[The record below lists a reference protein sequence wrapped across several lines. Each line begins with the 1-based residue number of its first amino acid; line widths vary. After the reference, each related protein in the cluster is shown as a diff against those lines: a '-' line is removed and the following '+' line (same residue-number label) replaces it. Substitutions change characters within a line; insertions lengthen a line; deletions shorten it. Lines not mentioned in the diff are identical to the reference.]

1 MDNRFPERIAEG
13 DVELLLKEL
22 RLAGER
28 PEWADQYGRQ
38 VLTMESEYTGMR
50 TARLYTL
57 EGDEWVRQDRESLG
71 FAIAETIREQ
81 LNKDSELSRFAEA
94 VGCELKIDVI
104 DTEKDE

>member
-1 MDNRFPERIAEG
+1 MDYVFPERIAEG

-22 RLAGER
+22 RLAGENPR
-28 PEWADQYGRQ
+28 WEAEYGHQ
-38 VLTMESEYTGMR
+38 VLTMASEYTGMR

-57 EGDEWVRQDRESLG
+57 EGDEWVRRDRESLG

-81 LNKDSELSRFAEA
+81 LNKDSEISRFAEA
-94 VGCELKIDVI
+94 VGCELKVDVI